1 MVINDV
7 MKLASRLLVIA
18 GLLSLGMP
26 GTLLAAGGKGYLSKN
41 EAASQARRQID
52 GRILSIKLHDKPPAP
67 PEYRIKILK
76 DGDVYLLH
84 LPARRNGKSNARP
97 GH

>member
-1 MVINDV
+1 MIINDIINIT
-7 MKLASRLLVIA
+7 SRALLVA
-18 GLLSLGMP
+18 GFLSLSLP
-26 GTLLAAGGKGYLSKN
+26 DTLLAAGGKGYLSKN
-41 EAASQARRQID
+41 EAAKQARRQID
-52 GRILSIKLHDKPPAP
+52 GRILSIKLRDKPPAP
-67 PEYRIKILK
+67 PEYRIKMLK